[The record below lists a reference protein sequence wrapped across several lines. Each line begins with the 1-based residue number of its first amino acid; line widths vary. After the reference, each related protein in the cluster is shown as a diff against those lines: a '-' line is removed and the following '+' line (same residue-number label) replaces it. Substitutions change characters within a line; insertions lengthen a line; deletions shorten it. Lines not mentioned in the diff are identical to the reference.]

1 MDIALKAR
9 TDFSLGERLNAL
21 TKAVLCLIDLVIPTT
36 NEVVIVSGSVTIDD
50 VDVLIDTRCNDVRRI
65 LAPLLHEGKSLG
77 RFGESAAVIIQPHE
91 MHKDVLEPSVAAY
104 K

>member
-9 TDFSLGERLNAL
+9 ADFSLGERLNAL
-21 TKAVLCLIDLVIPTT
+21 TSAVLCPIDLVIPAT
-36 NEVVIVSGSVTIDD
+36 NEVVVMSGSVTIDD
-50 VDVLIDTRCNDVRRI
+50 PDVLIDARGDDVRRI

-77 RFGESAAVIIQPHE
+77 RFGELAAVIIQSHE
-91 MHKDVLEPSVAAY
+91 VHKDILETGIAAY